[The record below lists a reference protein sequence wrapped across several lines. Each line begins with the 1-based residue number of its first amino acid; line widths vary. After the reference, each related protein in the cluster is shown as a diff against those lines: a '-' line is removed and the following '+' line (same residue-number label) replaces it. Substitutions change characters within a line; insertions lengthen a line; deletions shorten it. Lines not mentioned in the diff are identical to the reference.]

1 MEVKEHLPVAVAA
14 KARIRTK
21 VVADGVSTGCGNLT
35 GFHAGYFRISLSL
48 CAQALLW
55 KTLSEPSGGAAG
67 GSHALRHLARSVP
80 AAAHLLLW
88 SVALAVL
95 AALCFLYALRCALR
109 PRHVAAEFSHHVG
122 VNYLFAP
129 WISWLLL
136 LQAAPPAAAPLS
148 RALWWAF
155 VAPIL
160 MLDVKIYGQWFTDG
174 KRFLSLAAN
183 PTSQMT
189 VVGNLVGAQAAARMG
204 WPEAATCM
212 FSLGMVHYLVLFVTL
227 YQRFVGSTSLPA
239 ILRPAFFLF
248 SAASSMASLAWDSI
262 AGKFDLG
269 SRMLFY
275 LSLFL
280 LASLVSRPALFRRAM
295 RRFNLAWWAYSFPLT
310 MLALAATEYEQEVKG
325 GVADALMLFLSA
337 LSVLVITVLVVFT
350 VLKAGDLFPNGD
362 DPFAPPPPPPPL
374 GSSNH
379 SSRFE
384 VAC

>member
-95 AALCFLYALRCALR
+95 VALCFLYALRCAVR

-248 SAASSMASLAWDSI
+248 IAASSMASLAWDSI

-362 DPFAPPPPPPPL
+362 DPFAPPPPL